1 MDVEIPLGRFVAVTG
16 VSGSGKST
24 LVGSIVARALAKQL
38 DGAKEEPGAHASV
51 DGVDYLT
58 RVIAIDQSPIGRS
71 PKSNPAT
78 YTGVFET
85 IRDFYANLPEAR
97 VRGFTKSRFSFNDR
111 AGQCPG
117 CHGDGVIAVNM
128 HFLADVTVPCDVC
141 DGLRYNQQTLRVKY
155 RGKSIAEVLAM
166 TVGEAADLFAHVPEA
181 SRVLK
186 TLVDVGLGY
195 MQLGQPAPTLSRGE
209 AQRLKLAAELCRSN
223 NGQTLYILDEPTTGL
238 HFADVERLL
247 SILQRLVD
255 GGNGVLVIEHNL
267 DVIKVADHVID
278 LGPDGGQAGGH
289 LVVSGPPELVAR
301 CSQSHTG
308 RYLAEVLATHQ
319 DQGDSEAAGE

>member
-1 MDVEIPLGRFVAVTG
+1 VTG

-24 LVGSIVARALAKQL
+24 LVGAVLTRALARRL
-38 DGAKEEPGAHASV
+38 HGAKGEPGAHRSIE
-51 DGVDYLT
+51 GVEHVEK
-58 RVIAIDQSPIGRS
+58 VIEIDQSPIGRS

-85 IRDFYANLPEAR
+85 IRDFFANLPESR
-97 VRGFTKSRFSFNDR
+97 VRGFSRSRFSFNDR

-141 DGLRYNQQTLRVKY
+141 NGLRYNAQTLRVKY

-166 TVGEAADLFAHVPEA
+166 TVREAAELFDHVPEA
-181 SRVLK
+181 SRILR
-186 TLVDVGLGY
+186 TLVEVGLGY

-209 AQRLKLAAELCRSN
+209 AQRLKLATELCRPSN
-223 NGQTLYILDEPTTGL
+223 GRTLYILDEPTTGL

-247 SILQRLVD
+247 AILQRLVD
-255 GGNGVLVIEHNL
+255 GGNSVVVIEHNL

-278 LGPDGGQAGGH
+278 LGLDGGDSGGTV
-289 LVVSGPPELVAR
+289 VVSGPPEAVAR
-301 CSQSHTG
+301 STHSYTG
-308 RYLAEVLATHQ
+308 RYLSALLRVPNEPYAS
-319 DQGDSEAAGE
+319 DAAGD